1 MKARK
6 RSHSIEFL
14 KQRYGYMFVAPWIFG
29 LLVFFFIPLISSLY
43 YSFCNISITG
53 EGVKATFVGLE
64 HYRNLFEEDAQYLNH
79 LRDSL
84 LSILYSLPIIL
95 SLSLILAIVLNQKFV
110 GRVVARAIFFL
121 PVIIASGVVMSLLKS
136 EYVRVPLFFDSTSSA
151 ALSYSSMID
160 FEEVLGRL
168 NLSAELIG
176 FFSTTLNNVFGLIWS
191 CGVQTVLFI
200 SGLQTIPAS
209 LYEVSK
215 VEGASKWEEFWSITF
230 PMLRHV
236 VVLVI
241 IYTMIELF
249 TSVDNAVMSQAY
261 TVMNTS
267 QVYDRSSAM
276 MWLYF
281 VLAGLFMG
289 GVMLLYNRF
298 CLKRWD

>member
-1 MKARK
+1 
-6 RSHSIEFL
+6 
-14 KQRYGYMFVAPWIFG
+14 MFVAPWVFG

-53 EGVKATFVGLE
+53 EGVKATFAGLE

-95 SLSLILAIVLNQKFV
+95 SLSLILAIALNQKFV

-160 FEEVLGRL
+160 FEEILGRL
-168 NLSAELIG
+168 NLSAELVG

-200 SGLQTIPAS
+200 SGLQTIPAP

-215 VEGASKWEEFWSITF
+215 VEGASKWEEFWYITF

-261 TVMNTS
+261 TLMNTS